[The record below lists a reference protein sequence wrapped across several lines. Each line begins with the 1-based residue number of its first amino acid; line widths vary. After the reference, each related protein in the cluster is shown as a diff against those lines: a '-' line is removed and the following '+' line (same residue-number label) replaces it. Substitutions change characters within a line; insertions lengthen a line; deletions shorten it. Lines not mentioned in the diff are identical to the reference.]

1 MDESECH
8 STELLVSGGGGFR
21 IEISPDEVTV
31 TEAKEKGRYLS
42 YLVSAVFIGY
52 LIIQVLAQPS
62 SFWILLLV
70 AAGGLWGWFKGV
82 HGVHNVRCT
91 RETVEVTDILSG
103 RVKRTSY
110 ARTEV
115 KEVRF
120 GTVSVA
126 SYGAVNGLIFE
137 VADKPITTLFG
148 LRPIEAQR
156 ILDELQRLG
165 FKVYSDP
172 GMPMMVDIEKSLR
185 KTKLF
190 S

>member
-1 MDESECH
+1 MAESECH
-8 STELLVSGGGGFR
+8 ATELLVSGGFR
-21 IEISPDEVTV
+21 IEISPDQLTV
-31 TEAKEKGRYLS
+31 TESKEKGRYLS

-52 LIIQVLAQPS
+52 LIIVVLARPS
-62 SFWILLLV
+62 SFWVLLLV

-91 RETVEVTDILSG
+91 RETVEVTDILPG

-115 KEVRF
+115 KEVKF
-120 GTVSVA
+120 GGVSVA
-126 SYGAVNGLIFE
+126 RYGAVNGLIFE
-137 VADKPITTLFG
+137 VENKSIQTLYG

-156 ILDELQRLG
+156 ILEELKRMG
-165 FKVYSDP
+165 FNVYSDP

>member
-1 MDESECH
+1 MTESECH
-8 STELLVSGGGGFR
+8 SAELQVSGGFR
-21 IEISPDEVTV
+21 IEISPDELTV
-31 TEAKEKGRYLS
+31 TEAKATNKYFQYL
-42 YLVSAVFIGY
+42 LSAVFISY
-52 LIIQVLAQPS
+52 LTIIILVNHAS

-70 AAGGLWGWFKGV
+70 AAGGLWGRFT
-82 HGVHNVRCT
+82 GVHNVQCT
-91 RETVEVTDILSG
+91 REMVEVTDILFG
-103 RVKRTSY
+103 RVKRTTY

-126 SYGAVNGLIFE
+126 RYGSVNGLIFE
-137 VADKPITTLFG
+137 VAGKPIKTLYG
-148 LRPIEAQR
+148 LRSIEAQR

-165 FKVYSDP
+165 FNVYSDP

-185 KTKLF
+185 KSKFF